1 VRVIST
7 RVVYENR
14 WMRVHEDR
22 TEHPDGSPGV
32 YSWVEK
38 PPAALIVALD
48 ESHAWLVEELRHPL
62 QRRFWE
68 FPQGTGELAG
78 EALAR
83 AELAEETGL
92 RAARME
98 CLGRLYYGYGVTDQA
113 VDVWRASG
121 LEPGEQALEHT
132 EHSLIAARFTH
143 DEVERMIRANE
154 IQDASSV
161 AAWSLATR

>member
-1 VRVIST
+1 MRVRST

-22 TEHPDGSPGV
+22 TEHPDGSPGL

-48 ESHAWLVEELRHPL
+48 ESHTWLVEEFRHPL
-62 QRRFWE
+62 QARFWE
-68 FPQGTGELAG
+68 FPQGTGDLAG
-78 EALAR
+78 
-83 AELAEETGL
+83 
-92 RAARME
+92 
-98 CLGRLYYGYGVTDQA
+98 
-113 VDVWRASG
+113 WRATG
-121 LEPGEQALEHT
+121 LEPGEQALEPT
-132 EHSLIAARFTH
+132 EHSLVARRFTH
-143 DEVERMIRANE
+143 EEVERMIRANE